1 MSDLG
6 YLTAAWLGI
15 VQGVT
20 EFLPISSSGHLAL
33 LQRWVSLNPGSSEML
48 LFNVLVHLGTLL
60 AVAIVF
66 AAPAGRFVAR
76 LRRETRRGWTGR
88 RHAWRIVMLAGI
100 ATAPTAAI
108 GLGLQGTFE
117 AAFNKPVWIGSG
129 LLVTAGFLAAL
140 AKVSRGR
147 RGWKD
152 FHGWQALLVGIAQ
165 SFAILPG
172 ISRSGSTI
180 CVALFCGLR
189 RRWAAEFSFL
199 IAVPTILGAALL
211 KLRDT
216 IDLPTEELA
225 AIHWPPLVVGGVFS
239 LAVGVI
245 ALRLLLNA
253 VRRGKLHYFS
263 VYCGLLGAATLA
275 SSL

>member
-1 MSDLG
+1 MSDFG
-6 YLTAAWLGI
+6 YVTAALLGI

-33 LQRWVSLNPGSSEML
+33 IQRWFDLDPGSPEAL

-66 AAPAGRFVAR
+66 AAPAGRFAAR
-76 LRRETRRGWTGR
+76 LRRETRSSWTGR

-108 GLGLQGTFE
+108 GLSLQSTFE
-117 AAFNKPVWIGSG
+117 AAFDKPVWIGSG
-129 LLVTAGFLAAL
+129 LLVTAGLLAAL
-140 AKVSRGR
+140 AKLGRGR

-152 FHGWQALLVGIAQ
+152 FHGWQAFLVGIAQ
-165 SFAILPG
+165 SFAIMPG

-199 IAVPTILGAALL
+199 IAAPTILGAALL

-216 IDLPTEELA
+216 MDLPAEELA
-225 AIHWPPLVVGGVFS
+225 AIHWPPLLVGSAFS
-239 LAVGVI
+239 LVVGVI
-245 ALRLLLNA
+245 ALTLLLSA
-253 VRRGKLHYFS
+253 VRRAKLHYFS
-263 VYCGLLGAATLA
+263 VYCGLLGAAILA